1 MENGSFEHGIVPI
14 GLFTLFV
21 ASLRTGGWE
30 SLQGLR
36 PLPELVAFGITL
48 LAFWSVVGVSV
59 LRHGP
64 TRERVPMSLRELWQ
78 WVFVWGS
85 IVTAVGA
92 TLLYGEGLIVEVSY
106 LPAAAACVWM
116 YVYER
121 RKRKLWPY
129 SFSLSFLFGA
139 IAMIRAASETPYLQS
154 FTTAIL
160 VCLGITCVLGAVL
173 DRIREE
179 RAYGSA

>member
-1 MENGSFEHGIVPI
+1 M
-14 GLFTLFV
+14 

-36 PLPELVAFGITL
+36 PLPELVAFGVAI
-48 LAFWSVVGVSV
+48 LAFLSIVGVSV
-59 LRHGP
+59 WRYGP
-64 TRERVPMSLRELWQ
+64 TCERVPMSLSQLWQ
-78 WVFVWGS
+78 WAFVWVS

-92 TLLYGEGLIVEVSY
+92 TLLLGEGPIVEVAY

-129 SFSLSFLFGA
+129 SFSLSLLFGA
-139 IAMIRAASETPYLQS
+139 IAMIRVASETHYFQS
-154 FTTAIL
+154 FATTIL
-160 VCLGITCVLGAVL
+160 VCLGITCVLGAAL
-173 DRIREE
+173 ERIREE
-179 RAYGSA
+179 RTYGSA